1 MLMRH
6 AKSAWDNPELTDYF
20 RQLAPRGQE
29 AAPVMARYMVANG
42 HIPDRILCSS
52 AQRTRE
58 TLSLM
63 LPLFPHDMEIV
74 ITNALYETSA
84 ATYYDYIRAHGRE
97 ARALMVIGH
106 NPALEELGP
115 ALVGVNNVDHGRV
128 HASAKYPT
136 AALAVMKFDAPAWAE
151 ISSGAGQGVCFVRP
165 RDLIGHE
172 VDSD

>member
-20 RQLAPRGQE
+20 RRLAPRGQE
-29 AAPVMARYMVANG
+29 AAPVMARHMIANG

-58 TLSLM
+58 TLALM
-63 LPLFPHDMEIV
+63 LPFFPEDMEIIV
-74 ITNALYETSA
+74 AKALYETSA
-84 ATYYDYIRAHGRE
+84 ATYLDFIRAHGQS

-136 AALAVMKFDAPAWAE
+136 AALAVMTFEAPAWAE
-151 ISSGAGQGVCFVRP
+151 IRAGGGRGLSFVRP